1 MKLTFVKN
9 IQFSKL
15 LKLNGQLKEFNFRKS
30 NASPEGLFT
39 VDLLDDRGNRIIFY
53 MENHE
58 QEWISVTK
66 NLPQWIQDIIP
77 QLNEIIQE
85 EMQKHQ

>member
-30 NASPEGLFT
+30 NASSEGLFT
-39 VDLLDDRGNRIIFY
+39 IDLLDDKANRIIFY
-53 MENHE
+53 MEN
-58 QEWISVTK
+58 QNSEWVSVTP
-66 NLPQWIQDIIP
+66 NLPKWLEDVLP

-85 EMQKHQ
+85 EMQKHA